1 MLDIK
6 VKEHQSLFDIAI
18 QECGSVE
25 AAYEL
30 AVMNGLSVTDDLVT
44 GETLNQASVLNADV
58 AAYYKNKGLQ
68 PATAITVLAELVA
81 STVDHYISYDS
92 IVQSDEVIVMDNQD
106 FFDLAVIYCGSADA
120 AYDFALLN
128 EMSVSAEITAGTKLK
143 KPAVVNTKIQSYYKT
158 KGLQPATGSTISGGT
173 GGGGET
179 PTGEQGIGYW
189 AIEVDFI
196 VS

>member
-1 MLDIK
+1 MIVL
-6 VKEHQSLFDIAI
+6 EHQSIFDLAVICA
-18 QECGSVE
+18 GSAE

-30 AVMNGLSVTDDLVT
+30 AVANGLSVTDDLVT

-68 PATAITVLAELVA
+68 PATAITVLAELVT
-81 STVDHYISYDS
+81 SVIDTYIDYAT
-92 IVQSDEVIVMDNQD
+92 IVQSDEVIVLDNQD

-120 AYDFALLN
+120 AYEFALLN
-128 EMSVSAEITAGTKLK
+128 EMSVSAELTAGTKLK
-143 KPAVVNTKIQSYYKT
+143 KPAVVNTKIQNYYKT

-179 PTGEQGIGYW
+179 PSGEQGIGYW